1 MGSGTSLVCDIG
13 LKTTLTPEQQK
24 RFQDPAT
31 IRRLLSRPGTVA
43 IVGLSSDPQ
52 KPSYFVASYLQK
64 RGWKIIPVTPKP
76 GRILGEESVRD
87 LASIKERV
95 DVVDIFR
102 PPADV
107 PPIVEQAIAIKAG
120 TVWMQL
126 KLANATAAER
136 AATAG
141 LTVVADKCMKM
152 EHGRHFGGLHT
163 AGMNTGLISAR
174 RLPR

>member
-1 MGSGTSLVCDIG
+1 MGSGTSLACDIS
-13 LKTTLTPEQQK
+13 LKSTLSPEQQS
-24 RFQDPAT
+24 RFQDTAT
-31 IRRLLSRPGTVA
+31 IRRLLSHPGTVA
-43 IVGLSSDPQ
+43 VVGLSSDPQ

-64 RGWKIIPVTPKP
+64 RGWKIIPVSPKP

-87 LASIKERV
+87 LASIKEPV

-107 PPIVEQAIAIKAG
+107 PAIVEQAIAIKAKV
-120 TVWMQL
+120 VWMQL
-126 KLANATAAER
+126 KLVHLGAAEH
-136 AATAG
+136 AHAAG